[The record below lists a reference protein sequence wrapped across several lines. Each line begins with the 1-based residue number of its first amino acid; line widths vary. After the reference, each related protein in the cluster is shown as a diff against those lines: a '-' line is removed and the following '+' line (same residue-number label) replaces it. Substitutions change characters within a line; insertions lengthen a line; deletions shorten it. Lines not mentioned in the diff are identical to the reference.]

1 MKMTGQSGYS
11 TQEDTFAWL
20 EAEQKRA
27 GKLRSIGYTAW
38 IVTFVV
44 IALYA
49 VMVGIQAVT
58 LIGQGGQEV
67 FSLMG
72 LTMLVGMITPLLVVV
87 GVTALL
93 IAVLSTIGV
102 FVRVRTASLAEIQ
115 LRLAALEH
123 ALTRQED

>member
-1 MKMTGQSGYS
+1 MTGQSGYS
-11 TQEDTFAWL
+11 TQEDTLAWL
-20 EAEQKRA
+20 ESEQKRA
-27 GKLRSIGYTAW
+27 DKLRSIGYAAW

-67 FSLMG
+67 LSLLG
-72 LTMLVGMITPLLVVV
+72 LTMLMNMIAPLLVVV

-93 IAVLSTIGV
+93 IAILSTIGM
-102 FVRVRTASLAEIQ
+102 FVRIRTASLAEIQ
-115 LRLAALEH
+115 LRLAALEQV
-123 ALTRQED
+123 LTGQDD

>member
-1 MKMTGQSGYS
+1 MTGRSEYS
-11 TQEDTFAWL
+11 TQEDTLVWL

-27 GKLRSIGYTAW
+27 GKLRTIGYSAW
-38 IVTFVV
+38 IVTFMV

-49 VMVGIQAVT
+49 VMVGVQAVT

-72 LTMLVGMITPLLVVV
+72 LTMLVNMIAPLLVVV

-102 FVRVRTASLAEIQ
+102 FVRIRTASLAEIQ

-123 ALTRQED
+123 ALTRQDD

>member
-1 MKMTGQSGYS
+1 MTGKSGYS
-11 TQEDTFAWL
+11 RQEDTLAWL
-20 EAEQKRA
+20 EDEQKRA
-27 GKLRSIGYTAW
+27 GKLRNISYTAW

-58 LIGQGGQEV
+58 LVGQGGQEV

-72 LTMLVGMITPLLVVV
+72 LTMLVKMIAPLLVVV

-93 IAVLSTIGV
+93 IAVLSTVGV

-115 LRLAALEH
+115 LRLAALEN
-123 ALTRQED
+123 ALTHQED